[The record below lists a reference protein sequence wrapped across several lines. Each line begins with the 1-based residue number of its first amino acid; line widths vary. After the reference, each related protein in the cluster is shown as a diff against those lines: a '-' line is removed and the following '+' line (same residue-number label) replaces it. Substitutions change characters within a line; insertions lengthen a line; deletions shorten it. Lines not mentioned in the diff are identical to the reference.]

1 MFCLSSQQNSRYNG
15 YNQVEPMSSLRGQ
28 YLSRHDK
35 TGPDGGTVD
44 TVVRFTRDDH
54 YGTAEYGA
62 LFYSLWTIE
71 NGL

>member
-1 MFCLSSQQNSRYNG
+1 
-15 YNQVEPMSSLRGQ
+15 MSSLRGQ

-35 TGPDGGTVD
+35 TGPNGGTVD

-54 YGTAEYGA
+54 HGPAEYGA